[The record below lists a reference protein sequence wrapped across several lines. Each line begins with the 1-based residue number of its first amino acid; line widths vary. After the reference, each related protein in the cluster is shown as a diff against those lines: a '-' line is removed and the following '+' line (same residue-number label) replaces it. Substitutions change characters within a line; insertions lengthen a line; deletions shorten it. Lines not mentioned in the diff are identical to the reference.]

1 MSAYAQG
8 RPCLSYTI
16 YLVLTANLNR
26 IQKLAHGNS
35 IFYLLAICLNF
46 GQSNQNQSSS
56 SVCMITRSNVNHPD
70 VSGHC
75 FYDNSPKSGL
85 TCHSKMLSCLII
97 IQNLDSN
104 VLIMLFEEA
113 RRHIIA
119 LVIHTHTHKVQT
131 KHQCQGVRPFEL

>member
-1 MSAYAQG
+1 
-8 RPCLSYTI
+8 
-16 YLVLTANLNR
+16 
-26 IQKLAHGNS
+26 
-35 IFYLLAICLNF
+35 
-46 GQSNQNQSSS
+46 
-56 SVCMITRSNVNHPD
+56 MITRSNVNHPD

-119 LVIHTHTHKVQT
+119 LVIHTHTHTRFKQNTNVKVLGPLN
-131 KHQCQGVRPFEL
+131 CSFEEQKAVLS